1 MEAIRKWHKIYVI
14 LLIISVFITVWFFK
28 RCMLEM
34 AIVFGC
40 ANIVLLILLIKQ
52 NQSLKGAELIRDN
65 CILVV
70 PSVVIST
77 KNGKERSVAEQTVV
91 SVFGILMGNKIYKWG
106 SDGVHGVRLS
116 SVVIEKAHI
125 RLTFGDEAKTMW
137 VRLLHGM
144 VDEQEVFEVKE
155 RLWRETGVTAK
166 VSGW

>member
-1 MEAIRKWHKIYVI
+1 VEAIRKCYKIYGA
-14 LLIISVFITVWFFK
+14 LFIISVFSTVWFF
-28 RCMLEM
+28 RRFMLEM

-52 NQSLKGAELIRDN
+52 NRLLKDAGLIWDN

-70 PSVVIST
+70 PSAVIST
-77 KNGKERSVAEQTVV
+77 ENGKERSVAEQTMV

-106 SDGVHGVRLS
+106 SDGVHGIRLS
-116 SVVIEKAHI
+116 SVVIEKSHI
-125 RLTFGDEAKTMW
+125 RLTFGDGTKTMW

-166 VSGW
+166 VSDW

>member
-1 MEAIRKWHKIYVI
+1 MEAIRKWRKIYVI
-14 LLIISVFITVWFFK
+14 LLIISVFSTVSFF
-28 RCMLEM
+28 RRSMLEM

-52 NQSLKGAELIRDN
+52 NQLLKDAELIWDN
-65 CILVV
+65 CILAV
-70 PSVVIST
+70 SSAVIST
-77 KNGKERSVAEQTVV
+77 ENGKEGSVAEQTVV

-106 SDGVHGVRLS
+106 SDGVHGVRLF

-125 RLTFGDEAKTMW
+125 RMTFGDGTKTMW

>member
-1 MEAIRKWHKIYVI
+1 MEAIRKWRKIYVV
-14 LLIISVFITVWFFK
+14 LLIISVFSTVWFF
-28 RCMLEM
+28 RRFMLEM

-52 NQSLKGAELIRDN
+52 NQLLKDAGLIWDN

-70 PSVVIST
+70 PSAVIST
-77 KNGKERSVAEQTVV
+77 ENGKERSVAEQTVV

-125 RLTFGDEAKTMW
+125 RLTFGDGTKTMW

-166 VSGW
+166 VSDW

>member
-52 NQSLKGAELIRDN
+52 SQLLKDAELIWDN
-65 CILVV
+65 CLLMV
-70 PSVVIST
+70 STAVIST
-77 KNGKERSVAEQTVV
+77 ENGKERSVTEQTVV

-116 SVVIEKAHI
+116 CH
-125 RLTFGDEAKTMW
+125 
-137 VRLLHGM
+137 
-144 VDEQEVFEVKE
+144 
-155 RLWRETGVTAK
+155 
-166 VSGW
+166 